1 MSNIVVDKTKVPWW
15 VSNVIVPFL
24 NLSLALFV
32 SGIFI
37 FIAGENPIEAVKLI
51 IFGSFGYIQG
61 FAYTLYYTTNFIFTG
76 LAFAVAFHCRLF
88 NIGGEGQAYIGG
100 LGVFLVAIN
109 LSFLP
114 VPIVWLLAILGAILF
129 GAAWAY
135 IPAYLQSK
143 RGSHV
148 VITTIMFNFIASSLM
163 IYLLVDVIRDTNQ
176 MAPHT
181 VKLPE
186 EIWLPSFEALSGV
199 LGIKIRYSPL
209 NLTFLLAIAS
219 LFFVWFL
226 IWKTRWGYEMRAVGH
241 NTQAAI
247 YAGIS
252 PHKNIIIAMCIS
264 GGLAGLLG
272 VNEILGVSHKIQAG
286 FPAGYGFTGIAVA
299 LMGRNHPIGILPAAF
314 LFGILYQGGSE
325 VTFEMPN
332 ITRYMFVAV
341 QGLIILFSGA
351 LENLFRPQIE
361 SFFVNRLNREV
372 RS

>member
-1 MSNIVVDKTKVPWW
+1 MIIKNKTTKLLVT
-15 VSNVIVPFL
+15 ILFL
-24 NLSLALFV
+24 LILPLVQKQWFNL
-32 SGIFI
+32 
-37 FIAGENPIEAVKLI
+37 
-51 IFGSFGYIQG
+51 Y
-61 FAYTLYYTTNFIFTG
+61 
-76 LAFAVAFHCRLF
+76 LF
-88 NIGGEGQAYIGG
+88 NINDFSFSSILYYLSGIICPLLICLNSLNNNTYYKFNKNSIYIKNSIKGKS
-100 LGVFLVAIN
+100 LLFLVAIN

-114 VPIVWLLAILGAILF
+114 VPIVWLLAIFGAFLF

-163 IYLLVDVIRDTNQ
+163 IFLLVDVIRDTNQ

-186 EIWLPSFEALSGV
+186 EIWLPSFEAFSGI

-226 IWKTRWGYEMRAVGH
+226 VWKTKWGYEMRAVGH

-361 SFFVNRLNREV
+361 SFFVRRLNREV
-372 RS
+372 NA

>member
-1 MSNIVVDKTKVPWW
+1 MSNIVVDKSKVPWW
-15 VSNVIVPFL
+15 VSNVIVPL
-24 NLSLALFV
+24 VNLTLALLV
-32 SGIFI
+32 SGLFV

-51 IFGSFGYIQG
+51 IYGSFGYIQG

-114 VPIVWLLAILGAILF
+114 VPIVWLLAIFGAFLF

-163 IYLLVDVIRDTNQ
+163 IFLLVDVIRDTNQ

-186 EIWLPSFEALSGV
+186 EIWLPSFEAFSGI

-226 IWKTRWGYEMRAVGH
+226 VWKTKWGYEMRAVGH
-241 NTQAAI
+241 NTRAAI

-361 SFFVNRLNREV
+361 SFFVRRLNREV
-372 RS
+372 NA

>member
-1 MSNIVVDKTKVPWW
+1 MVWKTK
-15 VSNVIVPFL
+15 
-24 NLSLALFV
+24 
-32 SGIFI
+32 
-37 FIAGENPIEAVKLI
+37 
-51 IFGSFGYIQG
+51 
-61 FAYTLYYTTNFIFTG
+61 
-76 LAFAVAFHCRLF
+76 
-88 NIGGEGQAYIGG
+88 
-100 LGVFLVAIN
+100 
-109 LSFLP
+109 
-114 VPIVWLLAILGAILF
+114 
-129 GAAWAY
+129 
-135 IPAYLQSK
+135 
-143 RGSHV
+143 
-148 VITTIMFNFIASSLM
+148 
-163 IYLLVDVIRDTNQ
+163 
-176 MAPHT
+176 
-181 VKLPE
+181 
-186 EIWLPSFEALSGV
+186 
-199 LGIKIRYSPL
+199 
-209 NLTFLLAIAS
+209 
-219 LFFVWFL
+219 
-226 IWKTRWGYEMRAVGH
+226 WGYEMRAVGH

-361 SFFVNRLNREV
+361 SFFVRRLNREV
-372 RS
+372 NA

>member
-1 MSNIVVDKTKVPWW
+1 
-15 VSNVIVPFL
+15 
-24 NLSLALFV
+24 
-32 SGIFI
+32 
-37 FIAGENPIEAVKLI
+37 
-51 IFGSFGYIQG
+51 
-61 FAYTLYYTTNFIFTG
+61 
-76 LAFAVAFHCRLF
+76 
-88 NIGGEGQAYIGG
+88 
-100 LGVFLVAIN
+100 
-109 LSFLP
+109 
-114 VPIVWLLAILGAILF
+114 
-129 GAAWAY
+129 
-135 IPAYLQSK
+135 
-143 RGSHV
+143 
-148 VITTIMFNFIASSLM
+148 
-163 IYLLVDVIRDTNQ
+163 

-181 VKLPE
+181 VKLPK
-186 EIWLPSFEALSGV
+186 EIWLPSFEVFSGI

-226 IWKTRWGYEMRAVGH
+226 VWKTKWGYEMRAVGH

-361 SFFVNRLNREV
+361 SFFVRRLNKEV
-372 RS
+372 SV